1 MSYRNPKIIDDKS
14 GLILAQSLTAGM
26 STITKAFML
35 KADEQR
41 KANALENKRLAN
53 IGFRID
59 QDQQADLEKL
69 YDTKVKGAEA
79 FTSSVRDAQA
89 HFNTMYYDAKRSV
102 LTDTSL
108 TNQEIKN
115 LRDQMI
121 QAKSQLNKINT
132 SIVRIGELGG
142 DAAKMILGGN
152 TVIGYT
158 QAYRKI
164 GDHKEEDTIQWGA
177 ALDNAKGTSLLMKV
191 NDDNTIS
198 LTGSWGEGENAGSV
212 TQSLDTINSDDYSL
226 TEDINQVLTEGTAA
240 AKEAML
246 NGNEIKQ
253 QFTHTQGFDA
263 DGNPTSTPSIMQEKV
278 KVMENGKWNGDY
290 TVNKYQNINSAG
302 NAEILAS
309 VQKITSNLD
318 VLKGEPNYMATM
330 QNQLGINK
338 ETAKLFREGKDQN
351 AIKAVNIAVNQQAAG
366 QLGLIARPK
375 VENGEITGYD
385 FVQFTG
391 SKVEYSPDKT
401 MTAQKSIELYESY
414 ISDFDAAAVEG
425 LAKDAAIADMLN
437 IGPNRSVRIKS
448 GYYTPVGMELN
459 NGIVT
464 ITKTG
469 VPNFEVKESEGGK
482 DLDKVYYDLNTK
494 EGIYN
499 FIKATT
505 PLKEKQA
512 KDLREKILA
521 YKTN

>member
-1 MSYRNPKIIDDKS
+1 MSYRDPKIIDDKS
-14 GLILAQSLTAGM
+14 GLILAQSLTAGV

-41 KANALENKRLAN
+41 KANALENTRLAN

-59 QDQQADLEKL
+59 EAQQADLEEL
-69 YDTKVKGAEA
+69 YETKVKGGEA
-79 FTSSVRDAQA
+79 FTESVRDAQA

-115 LRDQMI
+115 LRDRMT

-132 SIVRIGELGG
+132 SIVRIGELGE
-142 DAAKMILGGN
+142 DAAETRLGGN

-158 QAYRKI
+158 KAYRKI
-164 GDHKEEDTIQWGA
+164 GDHKKDDTIQWGS
-177 ALDNAKGTSLLMKV
+177 ALGNAKGTSLLMNV
-191 NDDNTIS
+191 NDDDTIS
-198 LTGSWGEGENAGSV
+198 LTGSWGEGENTGSI
-212 TQSLDTINSDDYSL
+212 TQSLDTINSNDYSL

-290 TVNKYQNINSAG
+290 TVNKYQKINSAG
-302 NAEILAS
+302 NAQVLAS
-309 VQKITSNLD
+309 VQKITANLE
-318 VLKGEPNYMATM
+318 VLKGEPNFLSTM
-330 QNQLGINK
+330 TNQLGID
-338 ETAKLFREGKDQN
+338 EPTARLFRAGEPR
-351 AIKAVNIAVNQQAAG
+351 ATERVNIAVNQQAAG
-366 QLGLIARPK
+366 QLGLVARPK

-391 SKVEYSPDKT
+391 SKVEYSPNKT

-425 LAKDAAIADMLN
+425 LAKDEAIATMLN
-437 IGPNRSVRIKS
+437 IGPNRSVRIQS

-469 VPNFEVKESEGGK
+469 KPNFEVKESEGGK

-494 EGIYN
+494 EGLYN

-505 PLKEKQA
+505 PLKEKQV
-512 KDLREKILA
+512 KELREKILA
-521 YKTN
+521 YRTN

>member
-1 MSYRNPKIIDDKS
+1 MSYRDPKIIDDKS

-53 IGFRID
+53 IGFEID
-59 QDQQADLEKL
+59 EDQQADLEEL
-69 YDTKVKGAEA
+69 YETKVKGGEA
-79 FTSSVRDAQA
+79 FTASVRNAQA

-121 QAKSQLNKINT
+121 QAKSQLTKINT
-132 SIVRIGELGG
+132 SIVRIGELGEG
-142 DAAKMILGGN
+142 AAKTRLEGN

-164 GDHKEEDTIQWGA
+164 GDHKTEDTIQWGA
-177 ALDNAKGTSLLMKV
+177 SLNNAKGTSLEMKV
-191 NDDNTIS
+191 NDDNTLS
-198 LTGSWGEGENAGSV
+198 LTGSWGKGENTGSI

-226 TEDINQVLTEGTAA
+226 TEDINQVLPEGTAA
-240 AKEAML
+240 AKKSML
-246 NGNEIKQ
+246 NGNQIKQ
-253 QFTHTQGFDA
+253 QFTHNKVFDA
-263 DGNPTSTPSIMQEKV
+263 DGNPTSTPYIMQEKV

-290 TVNKYQNINSAG
+290 TVNKYQKLNSAG
-302 NAEILAS
+302 DDQVLAS
-309 VQKITSNLD
+309 VQKITANLE
-318 VLKGEPNYMATM
+318 VLKGEPNFLSTM
-330 QNQLGINK
+330 KNQLGID
-338 ETAKLFREGKDQN
+338 EATARLFRSGEPR
-351 AIKAVNIAVNQQAAG
+351 ATERVNIAVNQQAAG

-385 FVQFTG
+385 FVKFTG

-414 ISDFDAAAVEG
+414 ISDFDAAAAEG
-425 LAKDAAIADMLN
+425 LAKDEAIAAMLN
-437 IGPNRSVRIKS
+437 IGPNRSVRVKS

-464 ITKTG
+464 VTKTG
-469 VPNFEVKESEGGK
+469 KPNFEVKESEGGK
-482 DLDKVYYDLNTK
+482 DLDKVYYDLNTNS
-494 EGIYN
+494 GIYN

-505 PLKEKQA
+505 PLKEKQV
-512 KDLREKILA
+512 KDLRKKILA